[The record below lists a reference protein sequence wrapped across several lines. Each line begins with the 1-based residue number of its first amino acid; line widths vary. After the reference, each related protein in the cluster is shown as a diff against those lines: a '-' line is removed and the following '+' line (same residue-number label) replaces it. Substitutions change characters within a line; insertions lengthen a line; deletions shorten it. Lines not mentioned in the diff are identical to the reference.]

1 MNLGQALAMMQYANQ
16 AKDYTNRYKAT
27 PTLDWADIAS
37 APVDEYGAMQPPVGQ
52 MVPPQFG
59 GYPPI
64 GEAIA
69 GYTPPPVPDMAM
81 AGYAPPQPPI
91 EQRGVPAFMA
101 DQTFGELYGAPAQEP
116 PSRITPMAFTPSPT
130 EPTGVYGAM
139 PSFAPPTT
147 RMAMAPLP
155 IPGRPVGPMTDVP
168 TSEMIEPGRSVALAQ
183 GGEGE
188 AGQMLRP
195 NTPSQFK
202 PFRVEVPAVPK
213 TPFDNIQPQ
222 QVQQP
227 VVEEKPKYEP
237 GQPFPVTLAVGDK
250 TMTGTV
256 ESFTPPAANARP
268 RAIRFIPMNAEGKAG
283 APINI
288 PASNQELY
296 RQVDEQYRSLIG
308 STSPAATED
317 ETYKSQIKIGDQW
330 VKARVDEDTGEVFYP
345 IDPNKPEFGE
355 AKFGDSIK
363 DIIPGDNY
371 KGPINQYGQEDLT
384 QISNARKRVSEFME
398 PMIRT
403 LSSTATGYEGG
414 LTAEEL
420 SRNITPKFIPGDEN
434 NPLGEIQWMVRDP
447 RTNEELTLEEAADIL
462 PAGIAQKLQDSF
474 NQLKQMSDETAAGA
488 MAAQSAQAP
497 SMRQSVMD
505 TMDQQLAQL
514 QRELAAATTA
524 AESTRIQKLIDQKQR
539 DRLNFMA
546 SSAAGIT
553 GPGGATVFEAP
564 QAEAGYTLNPNT
576 LTGRLQLISGVNPV
590 PGQYQQGSANAVWT
604 MEGLAEKIKQDALQN
619 VRSNAITVSPEYNS
633 AVRTLSGIMRR
644 IQSDAFEQFGEDASN
659 ILNQDATFYYYD
671 REDGRIA
678 TVVMP
683 YKQAVDNFNSYS
695 QAYKQALRSGD
706 PAAIDTAK
714 TNLANSGKVL
724 SGAVVIPEL
733 GRYFPANEQDTLS
746 LQSLSNIQDLIR
758 PPLQTDMALPGQMA
772 IAGGTKTSEAPKT
785 DVVRPTG
792 GGTTT
797 PPGTASPAFPVFELA
812 TGKQMLFDTGT
823 NIFSNIVSSKDSYEY
838 HADKLAPGPT
848 VTNHMQASLARAMM
862 NDSGTMDAGKQ
873 TALQNTINNF
883 NKKAIEDTPE
893 GREIRKKFVEV
904 LWNTF
909 DRLGMPRTQGAS
921 GIVFELE
928 EIRRQVSDLV
938 QRNASPDT
946 INNKVTSLIKQYMGK
961 WFNANAQSGF
971 NTSKMGGTLAQSF
984 ATSNNYKGKINISG
998 SSSIQPWEQF
1008 DQMYAA
1014 AFEAAQLFA
1023 AAGLGK
1029 TSYENY
1035 SNGGRR
1041 VVTWLVNPTDSTLGQ
1056 YAHSIITVPSSVNN
1070 PGLANGKIDFNTVE
1084 AMQAAQQTVG
1094 SSTDPAHAAAVFN
1107 VDGILG
1113 AVAQPGAGERGLYAL
1128 IGGQA
1133 DDMVREAKNEL
1144 QGRPA
1149 SGTIPGARNL
1159 TGNQLR
1165 EVSRN
1170 EAVSWQGD
1178 SDKAIRRNITA
1189 NILLGNL
1196 LGADRARRITNTS
1209 TNPFTT
1215 PPKFNTNQAK

>member
-37 APVDEYGAMQPPVGQ
+37 APVEEYGAMQPPVGQ
-52 MVPPQFG
+52 SVPPQFG

-69 GYTPPPVPDMAM
+69 GYAPPPTPDMAV

-101 DQTFGELYGAPAQEP
+101 DQTFSELYGAPAQEP

-139 PSFAPPTT
+139 PSFTPPTP

-155 IPGRPVGPMTDVP
+155 IPGRPVPPTAMTDAP

-183 GGEGE
+183 VGEGE

-227 VVEEKPKYEP
+227 VIEEKPKYEP
-237 GQPFPVTLAVGDK
+237 GQPFPVTLNVGGE
-250 TMTGTV
+250 TMTGNV
-256 ESFTPPAANARP
+256 VSFTPPTANARP
-268 RAIRFIPMNAEGKAG
+268 RAIKFIPMDAEGKAG
-283 APINI
+283 TPINI

-296 RQVDEQYRSLIG
+296 RQVDEQYRSLIS
-308 STSPAATED
+308 STAPTPAED
-317 ETYKSQIKIGDQW
+317 EIYKSQVKIGDNW

-345 IDPNKPEFGE
+345 INPNKPQLGE

-363 DIIPGDNY
+363 DIVPGENY
-371 KGPINQYGQEDLT
+371 KGPVNQYGQEDLT

-398 PMIRT
+398 SMIRT

-420 SRNITPKFIPGDEN
+420 SRNITPKFIPGEEK
-434 NPLGEIQWMVRDP
+434 NPLGEIQWMVRNP

-462 PAGIAQKLQDSF
+462 PAGLAQKLQDSF
-474 NQLKQMSDETAAGA
+474 NQLKQMSDEIAAGA
-488 MAAQSAQAP
+488 MSAQSAQAP

-514 QRELAAATTA
+514 QGELAAATTA
-524 AESTRIQKLIDQKQR
+524 AESTRIQRLIDQKQR

-546 SSAAGIT
+546 SNAAGIT

-564 QAEAGYTLNPNT
+564 QAATGYTLNPNT

-590 PGQYQQGSANAVWT
+590 PGQYQQGSGNAIWT
-604 MEGLAEKIKQDALQN
+604 MEGLAEKIKQDALEN
-619 VRSNAITVSPEYNS
+619 VRSNAITIDPEYNS
-633 AVRTLSGIMRR
+633 AVRVLSGIMRR

-714 TNLANSGKVL
+714 TNLANAGKVL

-758 PPLQTDMALPGQMA
+758 PPLQTDMALPGITA
-772 IAGGTKTSEAPKT
+772 VAGGTKTSEAPKS
-785 DVVRPTG
+785 DVVRPPSTQNQPTTSRQKAWPLYNSPTGNVIQLDSSSNVFDEMSKTEVAYARTAANFSKNESEATTNNMLSRLMFKDG
-792 GGTTT
+792 GGTLTNEEINDVNTT
-797 PPGTASPAFPVFELA
+797 LSNFKKNIVGDNGFDARSAYVKLLFKISNDLDLGINPTEQSVINTFENIRTVAKNGGNVDAAIKQAMDLVFGGQVNGRPAEQVYQDRLARGFTGGVVDALSSAGQNYQYIGKLPIAGGGKSQTRLYDNIKQAWYELA
-812 TGKQMLFDTGT
+812 T
-823 NIFSNIVSSKDSYEY
+823 
-838 HADKLAPGPT
+838 
-848 VTNHMQASLARAMM
+848 
-862 NDSGTMDAGKQ
+862 
-873 TALQNTINNF
+873 
-883 NKKAIEDTPE
+883 
-893 GREIRKKFVEV
+893 
-904 LWNTF
+904 
-909 DRLGMPRTQGAS
+909 
-921 GIVFELE
+921 
-928 EIRRQVSDLV
+928 
-938 QRNASPDT
+938 
-946 INNKVTSLIKQYMGK
+946 
-961 WFNANAQSGF
+961 
-971 NTSKMGGTLAQSF
+971 
-984 ATSNNYKGKINISG
+984 
-998 SSSIQPWEQF
+998 
-1008 DQMYAA
+1008 
-1014 AFEAAQLFA
+1014 LFA
-1023 AAGLGK
+1023 AAGTGA
-1029 TSYENY
+1029 TQYGNVS
-1035 SNGGRR
+1035 
-1041 VVTWLVNPTDSTLGQ
+1041 WLYNPTDPNQVGMHTPFTIPTAYGSNTATTFLPYEKIVNKDTNVTATTG
-1056 YAHSIITVPSSVNN
+1056 VP
-1070 PGLANGKIDFNTVE
+1070 I
-1084 AMQAAQQTVG
+1084 
-1094 SSTDPAHAAAVFN
+1094 DPAYSV
-1107 VDGILG
+1107 
-1113 AVAQPGAGERGLYAL
+1113 L
-1128 IGGQA
+1128 IKG
-1133 DDMVREAKNEL
+1133 V
-1144 QGRPA
+1144 
-1149 SGTIPGARNL
+1149 
-1159 TGNQLR
+1159 NQLFATNYQDLQSLMVKSAGPIINR
-1165 EVSRN
+1165 AKANHRVDLEGNSPNVAARKGYTN
-1170 EAVSWQGD
+1170 TFIDKDVETGIAKKA
-1178 SDKAIRRNITA
+1178 SDMIFLSNLFSKNRDRNI
-1189 NILLGNL
+1189 LP
-1196 LGADRARRITNTS
+1196 TNT
-1209 TNPFTT
+1209 TT
-1215 PPKFNTNQAK
+1215 LPKFNTQLAK